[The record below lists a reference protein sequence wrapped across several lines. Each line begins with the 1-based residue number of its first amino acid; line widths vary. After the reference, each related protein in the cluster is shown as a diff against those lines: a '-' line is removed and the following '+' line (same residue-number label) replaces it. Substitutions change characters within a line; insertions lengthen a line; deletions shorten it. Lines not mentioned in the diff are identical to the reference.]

1 MFEQKVICSGQASHR
16 YLEQYRYYLTIKGL
30 NQDQYANFQ
39 TETLELLA
47 DIHGCID
54 YILKYIESESK
65 YGYILDCSHLKETI
79 YSVFNSSERSS
90 SRFLLDT
97 CNELISSVN
106 HHIVFNTSIAPT
118 AELTAEVKRISQK
131 NTKLREYFKLKSSN
145 SQDLL
150 AAVKPF
156 NENRAYEKCQ
166 VIEELTSKISDFSK
180 ISIFNIADDDS
191 HFLMDFYY
199 YYNQKLNRESM
210 SVDAPDSET
219 ILSQIK
225 QNYDHDPVVVNALS
239 ALDELKKFDFD
250 YIITADKN
258 VVKRVFKIFKRKQ
271 NKKIYDRINSIM
283 NDYFEYIDKTSAN
296 YRYCTKCLS
305 KLKKSLSWGKY
316 KKASKSLA
324 YIENTIEDKTL
335 FSEKNRVVDEYLA
348 SQAKENSIF
357 EFINSNCLIGIVINE
372 NVQEEINECSLLNVF
387 YECYKGLKT
396 NELSDEEL
404 IELIDSNR
412 TTILNFINELIKTLE
427 SEPNFGKNP
436 VNKLIDI
443 DNYYEFMR
451 ENRNVTEQEVIDNTL
466 KRLYLGGIKGE

>member
-1 MFEQKVICSGQASHR
+1 MFEQKVVSSRQASHR

-47 DIHGCID
+47 DIDQCIN
-54 YILKYIESESK
+54 YILKYIENESK

-106 HHIVFNTSIAPT
+106 HHIVFNTAIAPT
-118 AELTAEVKRISQK
+118 TELTAEVKRISQK
-131 NTKLREYFKLKSSN
+131 NTELREYFKLKSSN
-145 SQDLL
+145 CQELL
-150 AAVKPF
+150 AVVKPF
-156 NENRAYEKCQ
+156 NENRAFEKCQ
-166 VIEELTSKISDFSK
+166 VFEELTSKISDFSK
-180 ISIFNIADDDS
+180 TSIFNIADDDS

-210 SVDAPDSET
+210 SFDAPDLET

-239 ALDELKKFDFD
+239 ALDELRKFDFD

-258 VVKRVFKIFKRKQ
+258 VVKRVFKIFKKKE
-271 NKKIYDRINSIM
+271 NKNINDRINSIM
-283 NDYFEYIDKTSAN
+283 DDYFKDTDKMSAN
-296 YRYCTKCLS
+296 YRYCTKKLS
-305 KLKKSLSWGKY
+305 KLKKLLSWGKY
-316 KKASKSLA
+316 KKASESLIF
-324 YIENTIEDKTL
+324 IECAIEDKAS
-335 FSEKNRVVDEYLA
+335 FREKIRVVNEYID

-357 EFINSNCLIGIVINE
+357 KFINSNSLTGIVDNE
-372 NVQEEINECSLLNVF
+372 SVQEEINECSLLSVF

-396 NELSDEEL
+396 NELSEEEL
-404 IELIDSNR
+404 IELIYSNR
-412 TTILNFINELIKTLE
+412 TTILNFINELIKTLA
-427 SEPNFGKNP
+427 SEPSFEKNL

-443 DNYYEFMR
+443 DDYYEFMR
-451 ENRNVTEQEVIDNTL
+451 GNRNVTEQEVIDNVL
-466 KRLYLGGIKGE
+466 KRMYIPYKA